1 MTTRPARET
10 DSRESRGQRSDD
22 PASWLDVH
30 GNALYRYARARREP
44 RSSPRTS
51 CRRLCWLPFQSR
63 DRFQNRSSV
72 RTWLLSILRHKI
84 IDHYRSREP
93 GRQPTQGNNQTT
105 DTHITV
111 RRGTD
116 EAMSWSNDLLKIL
129 VLRCEEASILSS
141 REIDEPLR
149 LAERFALR
157 GHLLVCNSCRTLRRQ
172 LRFLHATLQRRGIAI
187 GEDGTDPEALSPE
200 ARMRI
205 EGVLAEASDQGN
217 GASQDPSG

>member
-1 MTTRPARET
+1 MKP
-10 DSRESRGQRSDD
+10 
-22 PASWLDVH
+22 
-30 GNALYRYARARREP
+30 
-44 RSSPRTS
+44 PRTS
-51 CRRLCWLPFQSR
+51 CRRPCWRRFQVR

-84 IDHYRSREP
+84 VDHYRRREP
-93 GRQPTQGNNQTT
+93 GRQPTQGNNETT

-172 LRFLHATLQRRGIAI
+172 LRFLHATLQRHRYSQSGRTEPIQRPSRRKRGCASRACWRKPPTR
-187 GEDGTDPEALSPE
+187 GMEHRRTLQADGSDKPLPRPGSFSPSIDLALS
-200 ARMRI
+200 A
-205 EGVLAEASDQGN
+205 ASKN
-217 GASQDPSG
+217 RRRKSTSTA